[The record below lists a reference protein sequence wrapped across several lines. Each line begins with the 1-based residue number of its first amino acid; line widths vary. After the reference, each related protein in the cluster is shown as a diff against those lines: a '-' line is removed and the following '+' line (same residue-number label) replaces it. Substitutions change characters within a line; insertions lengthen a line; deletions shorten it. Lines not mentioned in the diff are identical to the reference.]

1 MADAGALTAIALNAL
16 FSLCVPGV
24 SQGKLEQTFPTADIL
39 PLTDQERAAYADAI
53 KDDDRS
59 FRVRSSSGF
68 VLVTTKGGFCRVIVG
83 EEDGQK
89 AADDFLAKL
98 KTIGGHED
106 GISKDKDGYETIDGT
121 IPLGGGDIVALV
133 FTTQLNSNSG
143 FFASAFGAHK
153 D

>member
-1 MADAGALTAIALNAL
+1 MAEASALTAIALNAL
-16 FSLCVPGV
+16 FGLCVPSV

-39 PLTDQERAAYADAI
+39 PLTDKERAAYADAI

-59 FRVRSSSGF
+59 FRARSSSGF
-68 VLVTTKGGFCRVIVG
+68 VLVTIKGGFCRVIIG
-83 EEDGQK
+83 EDEGQK

-98 KTIGGHED
+98 KIAGGHED
-106 GISKDKDGYETIDGT
+106 RVSKGKEGYETIDGT
-121 IPLGGGDIVALV
+121 IPLDGGDIVALV
-133 FTTQLNSNSG
+133 FTTRLNSNSG